1 MKEKNVHIHSITE
14 ELIYVSKSG
23 KSHPIACMDF
33 LLFPIEQSK
42 HVITLLSDTDRIKA
56 KLNKLQN

>member
-1 MKEKNVHIHSITE
+1 MCISTASLKSLCMFLK
-14 ELIYVSKSG
+14 SKRG

-42 HVITLLSDTDRIKA
+42 HVIILLSDTDRIKA